1 MRPGTK
7 TIARSGYVATSP
19 KTPRVTQWSGVP
31 AALTGVINS
40 PLPTPGL
47 TFRLAAPAFRA
58 KGSTASIGVII
69 EARANQLQFTEQGN
83 RFNGAFNLFI
93 VAADADGRV
102 KDREFGT
109 LLMKLLP
116 DTHADVQEY
125 GARLATK
132 LELKPGR
139 YQLRVGALE
148 RSTTLRGAVYLDLDV
163 PDYSKG
169 PLSVSGIALISDR
182 EARAP
187 TAAPD
192 DRWKRFVG
200 APPTAQREFSRDDGL
215 RKYVEVYDNS
225 KKRGAIELT
234 TMVRDQSGRIAFTS
248 TQTNEPAKE
257 KSPIYRFITP
267 IPLEDLEP
275 GQYLLTA
282 EARSSALDGR
292 PVVREIPFT
301 VR

>member
-1 MRPGTK
+1 
-7 TIARSGYVATSP
+7 
-19 KTPRVTQWSGVP
+19 
-31 AALTGVINS
+31 
-40 PLPTPGL
+40 
-47 TFRLAAPAFRA
+47 
-58 KGSTASIGVII
+58 
-69 EARANQLQFTEQGN
+69 
-83 RFNGAFNLFI
+83 LFI
-93 VAADADGRV
+93 VAADADGRA

-109 LLMKLLP
+109 LSMRLMS
-116 DTHADVQEY
+116 DTHAAVQEY

-139 YQLRVGALE
+139 YQLRIGALE
-148 RSTTLRGAVYLDLDV
+148 RSTTLRGGVYYDLDV

-169 PLSVSGIALISDR
+169 PLNLSGIALISDR

-200 APPTAQREFSRDDGL
+200 APPTAQREFSREDGL

-225 KKRGAIELT
+225 KKRGSIELT
-234 TMVRDQSGRIAFTS
+234 TSVRDQTGRIAFTS
-248 TQTNEPAKE
+248 KQGSDPAKE
-257 KSPIYRFITP
+257 KSPTYRFITA
-267 IPLEDLEP
+267 IPLTSLEP

-282 EARSSALDGR
+282 EARSSAIDGR
-292 PVVREIPFT
+292 PAVREIPFT